1 MLVGGGGLGVFPD
14 PTVATPGHSPEL
26 AAALQTGH
34 VPDCTQDER
43 VLAQQFD
50 RPDRSRHWRE
60 GLLKASFNYLL
71 LDPR

>member
-1 MLVGGGGLGVFPD
+1 M
-14 PTVATPGHSPEL
+14 
-26 AAALQTGH
+26 
-34 VPDCTQDER
+34 

-50 RPDRSRHWRE
+50 HPDRSRHWRE

>member
-1 MLVGGGGLGVFPD
+1 MLR
-14 PTVATPGHSPEL
+14 
-26 AAALQTGH
+26 TGH
-34 VPDCTQDER
+34 IPNCTEDEM

>member
-1 MLVGGGGLGVFPD
+1 MLGGLRMTPI
-14 PTVATPGHSPEL
+14 PPPLPGHSPEL
-26 AAALQTGH
+26 TDALRTGRI
-34 VPDCTQDER
+34 PNCTEDET